1 MFTRADIEQ
10 QQQRL
15 SKVNLLRPM
24 RFEPALEAVFLDYRY
39 QRLLKRVPAIGVVG
53 LILFTLFSI
62 LDSVFLPNDAARI
75 TISVRLLL
83 ICPLILCVI
92 LLAIKTVSARLFLYF
107 YTFVYIFA
115 GCTIVGIIFTA
126 DAYSYSLPYDGVLL
140 HLVFGYFL
148 MGLPYLMASYASI
161 FVSLVYFF
169 VSLYINLPPEQLSSN
184 AIFILSLNFMGVI
197 GGFIQDRARRFLFLN
212 EQLVAL
218 AKAKDRKEIATKTR
232 LVAIASHD
240 LRQPLHAMNMLIEA
254 LQAQLID
261 PQQKSLAKSLNS
273 SIKQLSQMLNTL
285 LDISKLNA
293 GIVQAKH
300 ETLNLAQKMSQ
311 LYKEFA
317 LRAKE
322 AEMAILIDGPTDV
335 YVKLDPVLFDRIL
348 RNILEN
354 IFVHA
359 DASEIRIS
367 WFTEG
372 EKVCLSITDNGKGI
386 AKTDIAT
393 IFDEFQQAGN
403 TQHGMGLGLNIV
415 KQLAELQNL
424 YYELESDLGMGTTF
438 RLNMPLAAALQT
450 TNQASIPLAI
460 YSAADQHSFPL
471 QSSRFIE
478 WGYAPVFL
486 HPPSLNGDNYTPS
499 LPTET
504 RVLLWDLSGATSST
518 TNADVLAAL
527 DSLFDYLRKALS
539 KAHQLAA
546 ILLVIDNEDQI
557 DNYHQALEKGIK
569 NLFNQTER
577 VRAAHIKTEVVSTQV
592 RLAKLRLVLTYLTNP
607 IQ

>member
-1 MFTRADIEQ
+1 
-10 QQQRL
+10 
-15 SKVNLLRPM
+15 
-24 RFEPALEAVFLDYRY
+24 
-39 QRLLKRVPAIGVVG
+39 
-53 LILFTLFSI
+53 
-62 LDSVFLPNDAARI
+62 
-75 TISVRLLL
+75 
-83 ICPLILCVI
+83 
-92 LLAIKTVSARLFLYF
+92 
-107 YTFVYIFA
+107 
-115 GCTIVGIIFTA
+115 
-126 DAYSYSLPYDGVLL
+126 
-140 HLVFGYFL
+140 
-148 MGLPYLMASYASI
+148 MGLPYLMASYASV

-372 EKVCLSITDNGKGI
+372 KKVCLSIADNGKGI

-438 RLNMPLAAALQT
+438 RLSMPLATALQT
-450 TNQASIPLAI
+450 ANPASIPLAI
-460 YSAADQHSFPL
+460 YSAADQHTFPL

-539 KAHQLAA
+539 KVHQLAA